1 MIKNETP
8 FYKIQHRWDAKA
20 QNNAAFPDQMND
32 QNNMVGYKKIGDE
45 RIKKYYDN
53 FLVLKKENFDRNKIN
68 ILD

>member
-1 MIKNETP
+1 
-8 FYKIQHRWDAKA
+8 
-20 QNNAAFPDQMND
+20 
-32 QNNMVGYKKIGDE
+32 MVGYKKIGDE